1 MTTLF
6 LATTGG
12 HLTQLVSLAER
23 IAHDSDSLWV
33 THANAQS
40 ESLLSGSDVYYVPY
54 IGVKD
59 VRGVL
64 KCLPTARDLHRRRR
78 FTRVVSTGSGIAI
91 GYLPYLAARGVD
103 CHYIESAARV
113 AGPSVT
119 GRLLR
124 HVPGIHT
131 YTQHRSWSDK
141 NWHYGGN
148 GFDSYEPAAVTRT
161 LSNPIRVVVTV
172 GTATEFP
179 FRRLLVQLSKLLAP
193 GGGLEQATGSPVDVL
208 WQTGGAPVD
217 DLPISPTPFLPAAD
231 LMAALGRAD
240 IVVSHAGTGSALAN
254 LAAGRYAV
262 MVPRIAEFGEAGDDH
277 QRELA
282 IELESRG
289 LAVHRDASEMTVE
302 DLLMTLSKEV
312 RRAAQV
318 SPFELRS

>member
-12 HLTQLVSLAER
+12 HLTQLASLAER
-23 IAHDSDSLWV
+23 IPYDSDSLWV
-33 THANAQS
+33 THSNAQS
-40 ESLLSGSDVYYVPY
+40 ESLLADRDVYYVPY
-54 IGVKD
+54 VGVKD

-64 KCLPTARDLHRRRR
+64 GCLPLARDLHRRRK

-119 GRLLR
+119 GRVLR
-124 HVPGIHT
+124 RVPGIHT

-141 NWHYGGN
+141 HWHYGGN
-148 GFDSYEPAAVTRT
+148 GFDSYEPAAVIRT
-161 LSNPIRVVVTV
+161 FTDPIRVVVTV

-193 GGGLEQATGSPVDVL
+193 GGGLEQATGSPVEVL
-208 WQTGGAPVD
+208 WQTGGAAVD

-289 LAVHRDASEMTVE
+289 LALHRDASEMTVE